1 MVGWKSLASARSI
14 SDYRRVLSPPTDC
27 GRSPHAEG
35 AKKENGRFVPLF
47 GFANGL
53 LAFLALAAVL
63 DFLPVLRHRRAPTVW
78 WGEERLLFTTR
89 YASVRQKYGAW
100 AFLLGVMVYEFI
112 VVFNNSMARENWPWL
127 QTRVS
132 PVLDW
137 VMYLCFGFKIL
148 LGTKYNGRSMVC
160 AGLLY
165 FVARW
170 VYFNGQNIWWLG
182 LCVALLAAK
191 DVPLRRVMKAFLAC
205 GVPTLALVEL
215 LHFAGIIAPDAASE
229 RNGSYRLMFGYG
241 HPNTFGGVMF
251 GLLLAWVLLRRT
263 RLTWPELAGVAA
275 VGVFLMVGPKS
286 RSAALCT
293 FLLVLLLALAKLRTR
308 RGLHPGSRP
317 LAALCAATVPVL
329 AAVSYILPLFVVKIG
344 PWANDIGPGWLKKLD
359 DLLTCRISLA
369 WAAYRV
375 FDIKIAGQM
384 LPDWPALDNIFVYLL
399 YLTGPVMVVLVCA
412 LMMTTLYGYARR
424 RQWQA
429 VACLLVML
437 AYGYMESQ
445 VTHLTSDPALLLL
458 CGAVFALPRERWLD
472 E

>member
-1 MVGWKSLASARSI
+1 
-14 SDYRRVLSPPTDC
+14 
-27 GRSPHAEG
+27 
-35 AKKENGRFVPLF
+35 
-47 GFANGL
+47 
-53 LAFLALAAVL
+53 
-63 DFLPVLRHRRAPTVW
+63 
-78 WGEERLLFTTR
+78 
-89 YASVRQKYGAW
+89 
-100 AFLLGVMVYEFI
+100 MVYEFI

-251 GLLLAWVLLRRT
+251 GLLLAWVLLRCA

-275 VGVFLMVGPKS
+275 VGVFLMDRPQVPVRGALHVFA
-286 RSAALCT
+286 RFAAGT
-293 FLLVLLLALAKLRTR
+293 GKAAHPQ
-308 RGLHPGSRP
+308 GAAPGSRP
-317 LAALCAATVPVL
+317 LQRSARPR
-329 AAVSYILPLFVVKIG
+329 
-344 PWANDIGPGWLKKLD
+344 
-359 DLLTCRISLA
+359 CRCWPRSVIF
-369 WAAYRV
+369 YR
-375 FDIKIAGQM
+375 
-384 LPDWPALDNIFVYLL
+384 
-399 YLTGPVMVVLVCA
+399 C
-412 LMMTTLYGYARR
+412 
-424 RQWQA
+424 
-429 VACLLVML
+429 
-437 AYGYMESQ
+437 S
-445 VTHLTSDPALLLL
+445 S
-458 CGAVFALPRERWLD
+458 
-472 E
+472 

>member
-1 MVGWKSLASARSI
+1 MGGWESLVSARSI
-14 SDYRRVLSPPTDC
+14 SDYRRALPPTDC
-27 GRSPHAEG
+27 ERSPHAEG
-35 AKKENGRFVPLF
+35 AEKENGRFVPLF

-53 LAFLALAAVL
+53 LAFLALAAAL
-63 DFLPVLRHRRAPTVW
+63 DFLPVLRHRRTPAVW

-251 GLLLAWVLLRRT
+251 GCCW
-263 RLTWPELAGVAA
+263 
-275 VGVFLMVGPKS
+275 
-286 RSAALCT
+286 
-293 FLLVLLLALAKLRTR
+293 
-308 RGLHPGSRP
+308 RGCC
-317 LAALCAATVPVL
+317 CAA
-329 AAVSYILPLFVVKIG
+329 
-344 PWANDIGPGWLKKLD
+344 PG
-359 DLLTCRISLA
+359 
-369 WAAYRV
+369 
-375 FDIKIAGQM
+375 
-384 LPDWPALDNIFVYLL
+384 
-399 YLTGPVMVVLVCA
+399 
-412 LMMTTLYGYARR
+412 
-424 RQWQA
+424 
-429 VACLLVML
+429 
-437 AYGYMESQ
+437 
-445 VTHLTSDPALLLL
+445 
-458 CGAVFALPRERWLD
+458 
-472 E
+472 

>member
-1 MVGWKSLASARSI
+1 M
-14 SDYRRVLSPPTDC
+14 
-27 GRSPHAEG
+27 
-35 AKKENGRFVPLF
+35 F
-47 GFANGL
+47 GFANAL

-63 DFLPVLRHRRAPTVW
+63 DFLPVLRRRLAPAAW
-78 WGEERLLFTTR
+78 WREERFLFTQQR
-89 YASVRQKYGAW
+89 GAARVKYGSW
-100 AFLLGVMVYEFI
+100 AFLLGLMVYEFI

-137 VMYLCFGFKIL
+137 VMYLCFGAKIL
-148 LGTKYNGRSMVC
+148 LGTKYNGRSIVC
-160 AGLLY
+160 AGALF

-191 DVPLRRVMKAFLAC
+191 DVPLRRAMKAMLAC
-205 GVPTLALVEL
+205 GVPTLALVEV
-215 LHFAGIIAPDAASE
+215 LHFAGIIAPNAASE
-229 RNGSYRLMFGYG
+229 RDGSYRLMFGYG
-241 HPNTFGGVMF
+241 HPNTFGGVVF
-251 GLLLAWVLLRRT
+251 GLVLAWVLLRRAK
-263 RLTWPELAGVAA
+263 LTWPELAAVAA
-275 VGVFLMVGPKS
+275 AGVFLMVGPKS
-286 RSAALCT
+286 RSAALCA
-293 FLLVLLLALAKLRTR
+293 FLLVSLLALAKLRTR
-308 RGLHPGSRP
+308 KGPRPGGKV
-317 LAALCAATVPVL
+317 LAGGCAALVPLL

-344 PWANDIGPGWLKKLD
+344 PWANDIGPSWLKKLD

-412 LMMTTLYGYARR
+412 LMMAALYGYARR
-424 RQWQA
+424 GQWQA
-429 VACLLVML
+429 VACLVTML

-445 VTHLTSDPALLLL
+445 VTHLTSDPAVLLL
-458 CGAVFALPRERWLD
+458 CGAVFALPRERWM
-472 E
+472 EE

>member
-1 MVGWKSLASARSI
+1 M
-14 SDYRRVLSPPTDC
+14 
-27 GRSPHAEG
+27 
-35 AKKENGRFVPLF
+35 F

-63 DFLPVLRHRRAPTVW
+63 DFLPVLRHRRSPAAW

-89 YASVRQKYGAW
+89 YASARQKYGAW

-191 DVPLRRVMKAFLAC
+191 DVPLRRVMKAFLVC

-241 HPNTFGGVMF
+241 HPNTFGGVVF
-251 GLLLAWVLLRRT
+251 GLLLAWVLLRRVK
-263 RLTWPELAGVAA
+263 LTWPELAGVAA
-275 VGVFLMVGPKS
+275 VGVFLMIEKKNSGAKNE
-286 RSAALCT
+286 RSAWLPYAIGSALFAALT
-293 FLLVLLLALAKLRTR
+293 SILAKVGISNVESNLGTAIRTGVVLAMAWIIVFMKGKQSQVKNIDKTELVFIALSGLATGGSWLCYYYAIQNGIVSVVVPIDKLSILISISFSYFVFKEKLTKKAFAGLLLMVCGTLAM
-308 RGLHPGSRP
+308 
-317 LAALCAATVPVL
+317 A
-329 AAVSYILPLFVVKIG
+329 I
-344 PWANDIGPGWLKKLD
+344 WA
-359 DLLTCRISLA
+359 
-369 WAAYRV
+369 
-375 FDIKIAGQM
+375 
-384 LPDWPALDNIFVYLL
+384 
-399 YLTGPVMVVLVCA
+399 
-412 LMMTTLYGYARR
+412 
-424 RQWQA
+424 
-429 VACLLVML
+429 
-437 AYGYMESQ
+437 
-445 VTHLTSDPALLLL
+445 
-458 CGAVFALPRERWLD
+458 
-472 E
+472 

>member
-1 MVGWKSLASARSI
+1 M
-14 SDYRRVLSPPTDC
+14 
-27 GRSPHAEG
+27 
-35 AKKENGRFVPLF
+35 F

-63 DFLPVLRHRRAPTVW
+63 DFLPVLRHRRSPAVW

-329 AAVSYILPLFVVKIG
+329 AVGQRHRPRLAEEARRPADLPHLAGMGGIPGVRHKNCG
-344 PWANDIGPGWLKKLD
+344 PDAPG
-359 DLLTCRISLA
+359 LA
-369 WAAYRV
+369 R
-375 FDIKIAGQM
+375 AGQYFCVSA
-384 LPDWPALDNIFVYLL
+384 LPDRPRDGRAGLRADDDGAVRLCPTRAVAGRGLPSGHAGLWLHGEPGHPPDQRPRSAAALRR
-399 YLTGPVMVVLVCA
+399 GVCA
-412 LMMTTLYGYARR
+412 AAGTVVG
-424 RQWQA
+424 
-429 VACLLVML
+429 
-437 AYGYMESQ
+437 
-445 VTHLTSDPALLLL
+445 
-458 CGAVFALPRERWLD
+458 
-472 E
+472 

>member
-1 MVGWKSLASARSI
+1 
-14 SDYRRVLSPPTDC
+14 
-27 GRSPHAEG
+27 
-35 AKKENGRFVPLF
+35 
-47 GFANGL
+47 
-53 LAFLALAAVL
+53 
-63 DFLPVLRHRRAPTVW
+63 
-78 WGEERLLFTTR
+78 
-89 YASVRQKYGAW
+89 
-100 AFLLGVMVYEFI
+100 
-112 VVFNNSMARENWPWL
+112 
-127 QTRVS
+127 
-132 PVLDW
+132 
-137 VMYLCFGFKIL
+137 
-148 LGTKYNGRSMVC
+148 MVC

-191 DVPLRRVMKAFLAC
+191 DVPLRRVMKAFLTC

-275 VGVFLMVGPKS
+275 VGVFLMLGPKS

-317 LAALCAATVPVL
+317 LAAFCAATVPVL

-412 LMMTTLYGYARR
+412 LMMTALYGYARR
-424 RQWQA
+424 GQWQA

>member
-1 MVGWKSLASARSI
+1 M
-14 SDYRRVLSPPTDC
+14 
-27 GRSPHAEG
+27 
-35 AKKENGRFVPLF
+35 F

-63 DFLPVLRHRRAPTVW
+63 DFLPVLRHRRAPAVW

-191 DVPLRRVMKAFLAC
+191 DPQQALHEHEKAGKASTLKPLTKIPADVQAKLDANMQLM
-205 GVPTLALVEL
+205 TEL
-215 LHFAGIIAPDAASE
+215 D
-229 RNGSYRLMFGYG
+229 
-241 HPNTFGGVMF
+241 
-251 GLLLAWVLLRRT
+251 
-263 RLTWPELAGVAA
+263 VAA
-275 VGVFLMVGPKS
+275 TPAIFYLDEQGNLQQQQGAPSPDKLVQILGPK
-286 RSAALCT
+286 
-293 FLLVLLLALAKLRTR
+293 
-308 RGLHPGSRP
+308 
-317 LAALCAATVPVL
+317 
-329 AAVSYILPLFVVKIG
+329 
-344 PWANDIGPGWLKKLD
+344 
-359 DLLTCRISLA
+359 
-369 WAAYRV
+369 
-375 FDIKIAGQM
+375 
-384 LPDWPALDNIFVYLL
+384 
-399 YLTGPVMVVLVCA
+399 
-412 LMMTTLYGYARR
+412 
-424 RQWQA
+424 
-429 VACLLVML
+429 
-437 AYGYMESQ
+437 
-445 VTHLTSDPALLLL
+445 
-458 CGAVFALPRERWLD
+458 
-472 E
+472 

>member
-1 MVGWKSLASARSI
+1 M
-14 SDYRRVLSPPTDC
+14 
-27 GRSPHAEG
+27 
-35 AKKENGRFVPLF
+35 F
-47 GFANGL
+47 GFANALLLL
-53 LAFLALAAVL
+53 LAAAAVI
-63 DFLPVLRHRRAPTVW
+63 DILPVARRRLSPAAW
-78 WGEERLLFTTR
+78 WGEERLLWSPR
-89 YASVRQKYGAW
+89 GAVQREKCGQGS
-100 AFLLGVMVYEFI
+100 FLLGLMAYEFL
-112 VVFNNSMARENWPWL
+112 VVFNNSMARQNWPWL

-137 VMYLCFGFKIL
+137 VIYLCFGFKIL
-148 LGTKYNGRSMVC
+148 FGTKYSGRSMVC
-160 AGLLY
+160 AGALY

-191 DVPLRRVMKAFLAC
+191 DVPLRRAMKAFLAC
-205 GVPTLALVEL
+205 GVPTLALVQV

-229 RNGSYRLMFGYG
+229 RDGSYRLMFGYG
-241 HPNTFGGVMF
+241 HPNTFGGVVF

-263 RLTWPELAGVAA
+263 KLTWVELGAVAA
-275 VGVFLMVGPKS
+275 VGVFLMIGPKS

-308 RGLHPGSRP
+308 KGLRPGSKW
-317 LAALCAATVPVL
+317 LAGSCAATVPLL

-412 LMMTTLYGYARR
+412 LMMAALYGYARR
-424 RQWQA
+424 GQWQA
-429 VACLLVML
+429 VACLITML

-445 VTHLTSDPALLLL
+445 VTHLTSDPAVLLL
-458 CGAVFALPRERWLD
+458 CGAVFALPKERWMF
-472 E
+472 EE

>member
-1 MVGWKSLASARSI
+1 M
-14 SDYRRVLSPPTDC
+14 
-27 GRSPHAEG
+27 
-35 AKKENGRFVPLF
+35 F
-47 GFANGL
+47 GFANALLLLL
-53 LAFLALAAVL
+53 LAAAVL
-63 DFLPVLRHRRAPTVW
+63 DILPVARRKLAPAAW
-78 WGEERLLFTTR
+78 WGEERPLFTPRGMTQR
-89 YASVRQKYGAW
+89 EKYGQW
-100 AFLLGVMVYEFI
+100 AFLLGVMAYEFL

-137 VMYLCFGFKIL
+137 VIYLCFGFKIL
-148 LGTKYNGRSMVC
+148 FGTKYSGRSMVC
-160 AGLLY
+160 AGALY

-191 DVPLRRVMKAFLAC
+191 DVPLRRAAKAQLTC

-215 LHFAGIIAPDAASE
+215 LHFAGLIAPDAASE
-229 RNGSYRLMFGYG
+229 RDGSYRLMFGYG
-241 HPNTFGGVMF
+241 HPNTFGGVVF
-251 GLLLAWVLLRRT
+251 GLVLAWVLLRRAK
-263 RLTWPELAGVAA
+263 LTWGELAAAAA

-286 RSAALCT
+286 RSAALCS

-308 RGLHPGSRP
+308 KGPRPGSK
-317 LAALCAATVPVL
+317 LAAGGCAAVVPVL

-344 PWANDIGPGWLKKLD
+344 PWANDIGPSWLKKLD

-399 YLTGPVMVVLVCA
+399 YLVGPVMVMLACVLFMA
-412 LMMTTLYGYARR
+412 ALYGYARR
-424 RQWQA
+424 GEWQA
-429 VACLLVML
+429 VACFITVL

-445 VTHLTSDPALLLL
+445 VIHLTSDPAVLLL
-458 CGAVFALPRERWLD
+458 CGAVFALPKERWMF
-472 E
+472 EE